1 MILRLQEDF
10 IQEELACLLSCFK
23 LDEVY
28 KDAPKKPLVVK
39 IGVYDNP
46 EWGLSEEIVNLFKQ
60 HQTDLPEN
68 DLKELHRKTGTS
80 SALLHR
86 C

>member
-1 MILRLQEDF
+1 MILSFQEFTQED
-10 IQEELACLLSCFK
+10 LACLLSRLK

-60 HQTDLPEN
+60 HQTDLPDNE
-68 DLKELHRKTGTS
+68 LKELHHKTGTS
-80 SALLHR
+80 S
-86 C
+86 